1 MKKTGRMIGLVMALL
16 GTFFLAG
23 CGGSSAD
30 REVLTVSNWG
40 DYIDPQV
47 IEDFEAEYGVDV
59 IYEEFATNEEMYVKI
74 KAGASNYDIAIPSDY
89 MIQKMAKED
98 LLLPLNFD
106 NIPNYELIGS
116 QYKNLEFDPENTY
129 SVPYMWGTVG
139 IAYNTTMVD
148 DPIDSWDILW
158 NDKYAKSIYMLNS
171 QRDTMMVAQKRL
183 GFSMN
188 TKDEQELEQVKQ
200 MLVEQKPLVASYVG
214 DEVKDLMIAGNAALA
229 VVWSG
234 DVVEMMWENPDIA
247 FALPKEGTNQWVDSM
262 VIPTTSQ
269 HKELAEKFINFMCST
284 EVALMNAEYI
294 GYNTP
299 QMEALEMLP
308 EELTT
313 NPDIYPDASTL
324 ENGNFEVFVDLDDAL
339 PLYDRIWTEILAE

>member
-16 GTFFLAG
+16 GTLFLAG
-23 CGGSSAD
+23 CGSAD
-30 REVLTVSNWG
+30 REVLNVSNWG

-47 IEDFEAEYGVDV
+47 IEDFEEEFGVDV
-59 IYEEFATNEEMYVKI
+59 IYEEFATNEDMYVKI

-89 MIQKMAKED
+89 MIQKMMKEG

-116 QYKNLEFDPENTY
+116 QYKDLEFDPENAY

-139 IAYNTTMVD
+139 IIYNTTMVD
-148 DPIDSWDILW
+148 DPVDSWDILW

-188 TKDEQELEQVKQ
+188 SKDEQELEQVKQ
-200 MLVEQKPLVASYVG
+200 MLIEQKPLVASYVG
-214 DEVKDLMIAGNAALA
+214 DEVKDLMVAGNAALA
-229 VVWSG
+229 AVWSG
-234 DVVEMMWENPDIA
+234 DAVEMMRENPDLA
-247 FALPKEGTNQWVDSM
+247 FALPKEGTNQWVDSI
-262 VIPTTSQ
+262 VIPATSQ

-284 EVALMNAEYI
+284 EVAYMNADYI

-299 QMEALEMLP
+299 QMETLKLLP
-308 EELTT
+308 EEWTT
-313 NPDIYPDASTL
+313 NLDIYPDASIL
-324 ENGNFEVFVDLDDAL
+324 EQYEVFVDLDDAL
-339 PLYDRIWTEILAE
+339 PLYDRIWTEILAS